1 MSYASNNNDY
11 GSEGNEYRRNEE
23 SGYGSGRRE
32 YGSNEY
38 GSERREYGSNEYTS
52 ERREYGDNNDNI
64 LTEAGRNSQGHFNS
78 AAEGVGRAAA
88 AFEEGGGREAFESVG
103 NPMGNRNENEGER
116 VNPFLRPAQEL
127 AAATQEGVKGL
138 PGAILEFATEQFEAH
153 KHRAGGNQSSYNRE
167 EERRNE
173 Y

>member
-1 MSYASNNNDY
+1 MSYASNNNY
-11 GSEGNEYRRNEE
+11 GSEGNEYRRNQESS

-38 GSERREYGSNEYTS
+38 NS
-52 ERREYGDNNDNI
+52 ERREYGDNNDDMR
-64 LTEAGRNSQGHFNS
+64 TEAGRNSQGHFNS

-103 NPMGNRNENEGER
+103 NPMANRNENEGER

-153 KHRAGGNQSSYNRE
+153 KHRAGGNQSGYNRE

-173 Y
+173 C